1 LIAFRA
7 KKIIE
12 DTGLSTSTDYD
23 FITPVIDYNDG
34 LAFDGSTGIF
44 TAPVGGIYTINV
56 GYSAGVS
63 GDSKSLKLSLNG
75 SIYEILNSSIVMG
88 SSLTRSITM
97 KLTAGDKV
105 KVIINIGYG
114 GSGSGTGSFSGY
126 RVY

>member
-1 LIAFRA
+1 
-7 KKIIE
+7 
-12 DTGLSTSTDYD
+12 
-23 FITPVIDYNDG
+23 
-34 LAFDGSTGIF
+34 
-44 TAPVGGIYTINV
+44 
-56 GYSAGVS
+56 
-63 GDSKSLKLSLNG
+63 
-75 SIYEILNSSIVMG
+75 MG